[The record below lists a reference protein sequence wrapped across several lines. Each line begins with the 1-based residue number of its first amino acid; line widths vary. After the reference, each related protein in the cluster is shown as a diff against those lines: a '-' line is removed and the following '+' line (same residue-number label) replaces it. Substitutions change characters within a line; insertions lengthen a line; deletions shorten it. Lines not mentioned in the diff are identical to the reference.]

1 MNAKKISQGAME
13 LNKRVLMKMGMKNLR
28 LRILYYGIVS
38 VLITAAVVGI
48 LWLNIDF
55 IWEILGLTS
64 ERVLPY
70 TEEMR
75 TQGIQFLVL
84 ALVGVVIFLASFLL
98 QMDSVIQY
106 VNEITKGIYQI
117 ADGDLETIIE
127 PKGEDEL
134 TYIANSLND
143 MTGKLKDLMEK
154 ERIAERTKNELITNV
169 AHDLRTP
176 LTSIIGYMGFLS
188 ADDQLEKTVQ
198 KRYIDIVYQKAKRLE
213 KLIEDLFSFTK
224 LNYGRIAMKVEKVD
238 LVMLLNQLLD
248 DFYPSFENHGLTE
261 EFISNQPSVILD
273 GDGNLLARLFDNLI
287 NNAIKYGSEGKVI
300 RVEVEEIQEQV
311 IAKVINYGYI
321 IPQKDLDLIF
331 NKFYRVEQSRSEN
344 TGGTGLGLAIVKN
357 IVDMHHGKISVKSSL
372 DGTEFEV
379 VLNKVFQA
387 QEKDA

>member
-1 MNAKKISQGAME
+1 MNGKKISQSAME
-13 LNKRVLMKMGMKNLR
+13 LNKRIMMKMGMKNLR
-28 LRILYYGIVS
+28 LRILYYGIIS
-38 VLITAAVVGI
+38 VLITAVTVGI

-55 IWEILGLTS
+55 IWEILGLTD
-64 ERVLPY
+64 RQVLPY
-70 TEEMR
+70 REEIR
-75 TQGIQFLVL
+75 TQSIQLLVL
-84 ALVGVVIFLASFLL
+84 SLVGVVVFLASFLL
-98 QMDSVIQY
+98 QMDAVIQY
-106 VNEITKGIYQI
+106 VNEITKGIYRI

-188 ADDQLEKTVQ
+188 ADDKLEESVR
-198 KRYIDIVYQKAKRLE
+198 KRYIEIVYQKAKRLE

-224 LNYGRIAMKVEKVD
+224 LNYGKIAMKVEQVD

-248 DFYPSFENHGLTE
+248 DFYPSFENHNLTQ
-261 EFISNQPSVILD
+261 EFLTNQPVILLE
-273 GDGNLLARLFDNLI
+273 GDGSLLARLFDNLI

-300 RVEVEEIQEQV
+300 RVEIEEIQEQV
-311 IAKVINYGYI
+311 VVKVINYGYI
-321 IPQKDLDLIF
+321 IPQKDLELIF

-357 IVDMHHGKISVKSSL
+357 IVDMHHGRISVKSSL

-387 QEKDA
+387 AE

>member
-1 MNAKKISQGAME
+1 MSGKKISQGIME
-13 LNKRVLMKMGMKNLR
+13 LNKRILMKMGMKNLR
-28 LRILYYGIVS
+28 LRILYYGVVS
-38 VLITAAVVGI
+38 VLITAVAVGI

-64 ERVLPY
+64 EQVLPY
-70 TEEMR
+70 REEIR
-75 TQGIQFLVL
+75 IQGIQMLVI
-84 ALVGVVIFLASFLL
+84 ALVGIVVFLASFLL

-106 VNEITKGIYQI
+106 VNEITKGIYRI
-117 ADGDLETIIE
+117 ADGDLETVIE

-143 MTGKLKDLMEK
+143 MTEKLKDLMEK
-154 ERIAERTKNELITNV
+154 ERVAERTKNELITNV

-188 ADDQLEKTVQ
+188 SDDTLAKEVQ
-198 KRYIDIVYQKAKRLE
+198 KRYIEIVYQKAKRLE

-224 LNYGRIAMKVEKVD
+224 LNYGKIAMKVEKVD

-248 DFYPSFENHGLTE
+248 DFYPSFEMHHLTE
-261 EFISNQPSVILD
+261 EFVTNRSVILLD

-300 RVEVEEIQEQV
+300 RVEVEEANEQV
-311 IAKVINYGYI
+311 IVKVINYGYI
-321 IPQKDLDLIF
+321 IPPQDLDRIF

-357 IVDMHHGKISVKSSL
+357 IVDMHRGKISVKSGL

-379 VLNKVFQA
+379 VLNLVFSI
-387 QEKDA
+387 ED

>member
-1 MNAKKISQGAME
+1 LNDKKISQNAME
-13 LNKRVLMKMGMKNLR
+13 LNKKILMKMGMKNLR
-28 LRILYYGIVS
+28 LRILSYSAIS
-38 VLITAAVVGI
+38 VLITATVVWV
-48 LWLNIDF
+48 LWMNIDF
-55 IWEILGLTS
+55 IWEVLELS
-64 ERVLPY
+64 NERVMPY
-70 TEEMR
+70 SEEMK
-75 TQGIQFLVL
+75 TQGIQFLLL
-84 ALVGVVIFLASFLL
+84 ALVGIIVFLASFLY

-106 VNEITKGIYQI
+106 VNEITRGIRQI

-134 TYIANSLND
+134 TYIATSLND
-143 MTGKLKDLMEK
+143 MTEKLKDLMEK

-169 AHDLRTP
+169 AHALRTP

-188 ADDQLEKTVQ
+188 ADEKLNEELR
-198 KRYIDIVYQKAKRLE
+198 KRYIEIVYQKAKRLE

-224 LNYGRIAMKVEKVD
+224 LNYGKIAMKLEQVD
-238 LVMLLNQLLD
+238 IVILLNQLMD
-248 DFYPSFENHGLTE
+248 DFYPSFENHNLTQ
-261 EFISNQPSVILD
+261 EFVTNQSSIVID

-300 RVEVEEIQEQV
+300 RVEVEESQEHV
-311 IAKVINYGYI
+311 TVKVINYGYI
-321 IPQKDLDLIF
+321 IPQKELDLIF

-379 VLNKVFQA
+379 VLNKKFQT
-387 QEKDA
+387 EE

>member
-1 MNAKKISQGAME
+1 ME
-13 LNKRVLMKMGMKNLR
+13 LNKRILMKMGMKNLR
-28 LRILYYGIVS
+28 LRILYYGAVS
-38 VLITAAVVGI
+38 VLITVLIVWF
-48 LWLNIDF
+48 LWLNMDF
-55 IWEILGLTS
+55 IWEILGLTN

-70 TEEMR
+70 QEEIQ
-75 TQGIQFLVL
+75 TQNIQTLVL
-84 ALVGVVIFLASFLL
+84 ALVGVVVFLASFLL

-106 VNEITKGIYQI
+106 VNEITKGIYRI
-117 ADGDLETIIE
+117 ADGDLETVIE

-143 MTGKLKDLMEK
+143 MTEKLKDLMEK

-188 ADDQLEKTVQ
+188 NDEKLEEAVQ
-198 KRYIDIVYQKAKRLE
+198 KRYIAIVYQKAKRLE

-224 LNYGRIAMKVEKVD
+224 LNYGKIAMKVEKVD

-248 DFYPSFENHGLTE
+248 DFYPSFENHNLTE
-261 EFISNQPSVILD
+261 EFVSNQSSIILD

-300 RVEVEEIQEQV
+300 RVEVEEEQEQV
-311 IAKVINYGYI
+311 IVKIINYGYI
-321 IPQKDLDLIF
+321 IPQKDLELIF

-357 IVDMHHGKISVKSSL
+357 VVDMHRGKISVKSSL

-379 VLNKVFQA
+379 ILNKVFQA
-387 QEKDA
+387 EE

>member
-1 MNAKKISQGAME
+1 MNGKKISQSAME
-13 LNKRVLMKMGMKNLR
+13 LNKRIMMKMGMKNLR
-28 LRILYYGIVS
+28 LRILYYGIIS
-38 VLITAAVVGI
+38 VLVTAVTVGI

-55 IWEILGLTS
+55 IWEILGLTD
-64 ERVLPY
+64 RQVLPY
-70 TEEMR
+70 REEIR
-75 TQGIQFLVL
+75 TQSIQLLVL
-84 ALVGVVIFLASFLL
+84 SLVGVVVFLASFLL
-98 QMDSVIQY
+98 QMDAVIQY
-106 VNEITKGIYQI
+106 VNEITKGIYRI

-188 ADDQLEKTVQ
+188 ADDKLEESVR
-198 KRYIDIVYQKAKRLE
+198 KRYIEIVYQKAKRLE

-224 LNYGRIAMKVEKVD
+224 LNYGKIAMKVEQVD

-248 DFYPSFENHGLTE
+248 DFYPSFENHNLTQ
-261 EFISNQPSVILD
+261 EFLTNQPVILLE
-273 GDGNLLARLFDNLI
+273 GDGSLLARLFDNLI

-300 RVEVEEIQEQV
+300 RVEIEEIQEQV
-311 IAKVINYGYI
+311 VVKVINYGYI
-321 IPQKDLDLIF
+321 IPQKDLELIF

-357 IVDMHHGKISVKSSL
+357 IVDMHHGRISVKSSL

-387 QEKDA
+387 AE

>member
-1 MNAKKISQGAME
+1 
-13 LNKRVLMKMGMKNLR
+13 MKMGMKNLR

-38 VLITAAVVGI
+38 ALISVLAVWI
-48 LWLNIDF
+48 LWLNMDL
-55 IWEILGLTS
+55 IWEILGLTN
-64 ERVLPY
+64 ERVLSY
-70 TEEMR
+70 KEEVR
-75 TQGIQFLVL
+75 TQNIQILVL
-84 ALVGVVIFLASFLL
+84 VVVGVIVFFASFLV
-98 QMDSVIQY
+98 QMDSMIQY
-106 VNEITKGIYQI
+106 VNEITKGIDRI
-117 ADGDLETIIE
+117 ADGDLETVIE

-143 MTGKLKDLMEK
+143 MTQKIKELMEK
-154 ERIAERTKNELITNV
+154 ERVAERTKNELITNV

-188 ADDQLEKTVQ
+188 TDDKLGEEVR
-198 KRYIDIVYQKAKRLE
+198 KRYIEIVYQKAKRLE

-224 LNYGRIAMKVEKVD
+224 LNYGKIAMKVEKVD

-248 DFYPSFENHGLTE
+248 DFYPSFEQHHLTE
-261 EFISNQPSVILD
+261 EFAANRDSIILE

-300 RVEVEEIQEQV
+300 RVEIEEVQEEV
-311 IAKVINYGYI
+311 MVKVINYGYI

-331 NKFYRVEQSRSEN
+331 NKFYRVEQSRSEQ

-357 IVDMHHGKISVKSSL
+357 IVDMHGGKIAVKSSL

-379 VLNKVFQA
+379 VLNKVYREDSAFQD
-387 QEKDA
+387 EL

>member
-1 MNAKKISQGAME
+1 
-13 LNKRVLMKMGMKNLR
+13 MKMGMKNLR
-28 LRILYYGIVS
+28 LRILYYGAVS
-38 VLITAAVVGI
+38 ILITAVVVGI

-75 TQGIQFLVL
+75 TQSIQLLVL
-84 ALVGVVIFLASFLL
+84 VLVGVVVFLASFLL

-117 ADGDLETIIE
+117 ADGDLETVIE
-127 PKGEDEL
+127 PRGEDEL

-261 EFISNQPSVILD
+261 EFISNQSSVILD

-311 IAKVINYGYI
+311 IVKVINYGYI

-357 IVDMHHGKISVKSSL
+357 IVDMHHGRISVKSSL

-379 VLNKVFQA
+379 VLNKVFLA
-387 QEKDA
+387 EE

>member
-1 MNAKKISQGAME
+1 MNGKKIGQSAME
-13 LNKRVLMKMGMKNLR
+13 LNKKVLMKMGMKNLR
-28 LRILYYGIVS
+28 LRILYYGAVS
-38 VLITAAVVGI
+38 VLITAAAVWV
-48 LWLNIDF
+48 LWMNIDR
-55 IWEILGLTS
+55 IWEVLGLAN
-64 ERVLPY
+64 EGVMPY
-70 TEEMR
+70 KEEMK
-75 TQGIQFLVL
+75 TQSIQLLVL
-84 ALVGVVIFLASFLL
+84 ALLGVIVFLASFLY

-106 VNEITKGIYQI
+106 VNEITRGIRQI
-117 ADGDLETIIE
+117 ADGDLETMIE

-134 TYIANSLND
+134 TYIATSLND
-143 MTGKLKDLMEK
+143 MTEKLKDLMEK

-188 ADDQLEKTVQ
+188 ADEQLSEEVR
-198 KRYIDIVYQKAKRLE
+198 KRYIEIVYQKAKRLE

-224 LNYGRIAMKVEKVD
+224 LNYGKIAMKLEQVD
-238 LVMLLNQLLD
+238 IVMLLNQLLD
-248 DFYPSFENHGLTE
+248 DFYPSFENHNLTQ
-261 EFISNQPSVILD
+261 EFVSSQSSIVIN

-300 RVEVEEIQEQV
+300 RVEAEESQEYV
-311 IAKVINYGYI
+311 TVKVINYGYI

-357 IVDMHHGKISVKSSL
+357 IVDMHHGRISVKSSL

-379 VLNKVFQA
+379 VLNKEFQT
-387 QEKDA
+387 EE

>member
-1 MNAKKISQGAME
+1 
-13 LNKRVLMKMGMKNLR
+13 MGMKNLR
-28 LRILYYGIVS
+28 LRILYYGGVS
-38 VLITAAVVGI
+38 VLITIVVIWI
-48 LWLNIDF
+48 LWLSMDQ
-55 IWEILGLTS
+55 IWEILGLTN

-70 TEEMR
+70 SEGLR
-75 TQGIQFLVL
+75 TQNIQIMVL
-84 ALVGVVIFLASFLL
+84 ALVGVVVFFASFLL
-98 QMDSVIQY
+98 QMDSIIQY
-106 VNEITKGIYQI
+106 VNEITKGIYRI
-117 ADGDLETIIE
+117 ADGDLETVIE

-143 MTGKLKDLMEK
+143 MTEKLKDLMEK

-188 ADDQLEKTVQ
+188 TDDRLEEEVR
-198 KRYIDIVYQKAKRLE
+198 KRYIEIVYQKAKRLE

-224 LNYGRIAMKVEKVD
+224 LNYGKIAMKVEKVD

-248 DFYPSFENHGLTE
+248 DFYPSFENHSLTE
-261 EFISNQPSVILD
+261 EFATNQDSIVLD

-300 RVEVEEIQEQV
+300 RVEVEEIQDYITV
-311 IAKVINYGYI
+311 KVINYGYI

-379 VLNKVFQA
+379 VLNKTFQP
-387 QEKDA
+387 EE